1 MDGYRAIERQR
12 TTADFSM
19 VVDEVFTVDGF
30 GIVATGRVRTG
41 SLNIDDDNT
50 ILLCNKGSIIE
61 GYALHV
67 EMFRKLI
74 DECEYGDM
82 IGLLLP
88 FSAEGYVS
96 HGTLICSKDFA
107 FSAKGGYYCNLVK
120 KGTEPFSDVQ
130 YHDRQFVF
138 VIKDSDDIGKCY
150 DPSNTINFVFSLN
163 EIPKDITFPFG
174 HPQPNTLY
182 YAHPLRPYYI
192 PVEEANLTLF
202 YERIQELSRLLQCL
216 GATSVTLRCLKGK
229 SVTEGNKNSRE
240 TGMAG
245 SYMAYSAEGNYGT
258 TNDTHSFQSRENEMS
273 EEKHFNPTVAPYCPE
288 DLVWAAM
295 DSDLHSLVDQRLNG
309 GLLHFSKKVSTKET
323 MNASSSRLT
332 DVKAA
337 FGCMVAK
344 VSANYNSETDSTF
357 CESNETLWEISAEF
371 KPMEEFA
378 NPKSSEDK
386 EITVITAG
394 SSVTSAEQE
403 YIDEYCECIANG
415 EISSSEVRLLNKL
428 AKSLGID
435 ESRARELEQIAFS
448 SNLSETEKQ
457 YLNEYKACIED
468 ASELSSST
476 RRLLNKLAASLNL
489 SDEQVM
495 RLEKMSNVKRIG

>member
-1 MDGYRAIERQR
+1 MDDYGAIERQS

-19 VVDEVFTVDGF
+19 VVDDVFTIDGF

-41 SLNIDDDNT
+41 ILNINDDNT

-67 EMFRKLI
+67 EMFRKLL
-74 DECEYGDM
+74 DECESGDN

-88 FSAEGYVS
+88 FSAEGYVGR
-96 HGTLICSKDFA
+96 GTLICSKDFA
-107 FSAKGGYYCNLVK
+107 FSAKGGYYCNLAK
-120 KGTEPFSDVQ
+120 TEIEPFSDVQ
-130 YHDRQFVF
+130 YHDRQFIF
-138 VIKDSDDIGKCY
+138 VIKDSDDIGKWY

-163 EIPKDITFPFG
+163 EIPKDISFPFG

-182 YAHPLRPYYI
+182 YAHPLKPYYI

-229 SVTEGNKNSRE
+229 SVTEGNKKSKQI
-240 TGMAG
+240 GVDG
-245 SYMAYSAEGNYGT
+245 SYMGYSAGGNYGT
-258 TNDTHSFQSRENEMS
+258 NNEDQSFQSRENEMS
-273 EEKHFNPTVAPYCPE
+273 EEKHFNPSVAPYCP
-288 DLVWAAM
+288 DNLVWAAM

-323 MNASSSRLT
+323 MNISSSRLT

-337 FGCMVAK
+337 FGSMVAK
-344 VSANYNSETDSTF
+344 VSANYNSTNDSTF

-378 NPKSSEDK
+378 NPESSENK
-386 EITVITAG
+386 EATAINSE
-394 SSVTSAEQE
+394 SSVTSAERE
-403 YIDEYCECIANG
+403 YINEYCECLADG
-415 EISSSEVRLLNKL
+415 EISSSEARLLNRL
-428 AKSLGID
+428 AKSQGISD
-435 ESRARELEQIAFS
+435 SRARELEQIAKA
-448 SNLSETEKQ
+448 SNLTDAEKQ
-457 YLNEYKACIED
+457 YLDEYRACLED
-468 ASELSSST
+468 APELSSST
-476 RRLLNKLAASLNL
+476 RRLLGRLATSLNL
-489 SDEQVM
+489 SDKQVKK
-495 RLEKMSNVKRIG
+495 LEKMSNI